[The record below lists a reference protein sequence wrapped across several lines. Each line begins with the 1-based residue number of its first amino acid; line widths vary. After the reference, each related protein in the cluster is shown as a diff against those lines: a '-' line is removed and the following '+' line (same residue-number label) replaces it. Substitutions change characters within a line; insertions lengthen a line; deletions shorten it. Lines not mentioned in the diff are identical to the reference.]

1 MINMLR
7 TIIEKIDNTQEQI
20 DNVIKK
26 VDNTQEQMD
35 NVTKNNFKNPT
46 NQKRCNRNE
55 ENL

>member
-35 NVTKNNFKNPT
+35 NVTKNNLKNPT

>member
-35 NVTKNNFKNPT
+35 NVTKNN
-46 NQKRCNRNE
+46 
-55 ENL
+55 

>member
-35 NVTKNNFKNPT
+35 NVTKNNLKNPT
-46 NQKRCNRNE
+46 NQKCCNRNE

>member
-7 TIIEKIDNTQEQI
+7 TIIKKIDNTQEQI